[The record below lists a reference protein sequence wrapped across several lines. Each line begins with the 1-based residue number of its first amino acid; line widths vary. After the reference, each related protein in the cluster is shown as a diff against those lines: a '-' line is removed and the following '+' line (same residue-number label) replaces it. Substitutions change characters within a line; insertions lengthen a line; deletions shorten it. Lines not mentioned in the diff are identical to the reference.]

1 MKTLLVIDGNSIL
14 NRAFYGIRPL
24 TTKTG
29 LPTNAVYGFITI
41 LKKHIDALAPDR
53 ILCAFDRKA
62 PTFRHKMY
70 DGYKATRKGMPEEL
84 AMQLPYAKEVAA
96 AMGCCVVSMDGY
108 EADDIL
114 GTASAMAEASGDMHT
129 FILTGDRDSLQLVSP
144 KTTVVLIKTKEDIL
158 YTPDV
163 FFAEYG
169 ITPTQF
175 VDVKALMGDT
185 SDNIPGVPGIGEKT
199 ALKLI
204 GQAGSLTAVYENLDG
219 LGLTKSVYEKLKT
232 GEESAH
238 LSRRLADIFREV
250 PMETCLIC
258 TDCAPDRAKLN
269 ELFTELEFTALK
281 SRFSLTDEE
290 PAAPAQN
297 TAEEIPT
304 FVPLSEAGALTA
316 GEPIVCALTDNGD
329 VAAVCG
335 DAHIII
341 PTEVAKEILDAH
353 PVVCHDYKKLYAA
366 LTARGI
372 TPHCKFDTMLA
383 AYLLAPGEGNY
394 PLSRVAPL
402 YLGCELTENTAEAE
416 AHITAR
422 LYPILKAEL
431 EKHGMMSLLTEIEI
445 PLAEVLAEMEEAGF
459 TLDADGLHEY
469 ITALQISAEEL
480 AQTIYEEAGA
490 PFNINSPKQLGEV
503 LFERLG
509 LPPSK
514 KTQRGYSTDAETL
527 EKLRPYHPIIGHILD
542 YRQLVKLTG
551 TYGDNLIALMG
562 EDGKIHS
569 QFNQTGTA
577 TGRLSSNDP
586 NMQNIPVRGQLGRE
600 LRRYFTAADTEHVL
614 LDADY
619 SQIELRLLAVLSG
632 DKTMQHA
639 FLTGED
645 IHRAT
650 ASQVFRT
657 PIGEVTPELRSRAK
671 AVNFGI
677 VYGIGEYSLSQ
688 DLGISRARAGEYIRS
703 YLDTYPDVERY
714 LDETVEAAKRDG
726 YTTTMFARKRF
737 IPELSSQNKNIRAFG
752 ERVAKNSPIQ
762 GTAADIIKIA
772 MIRTRNAL
780 RDAGIDAKLI
790 LQVHDELIVEVAKRD
805 QEKAA
810 EILGREMEGAV
821 SFTVPLTAEVSAGE
835 NWFEAKQ

>member
-24 TTKTG
+24 STKTG

-114 GTASAMAEASGDMHT
+114 GTASAMAETAGDMHT
-129 FILTGDRDSLQLVSP
+129 FILTGDRDSLQLVSE
-144 KTTVVLIKTKEDIL
+144 KTTVVLVKTKEDIL

-163 FFAEYG
+163 FRAEYG
-169 ITPTQF
+169 ITPAQF
-175 VDVKALMGDT
+175 VDVKALMGDI

-204 GQAGSLTAVYENLDG
+204 GQAGSLDAVYANLDG
-219 LGLTKSVYEKLKT
+219 LGLTKSVTEKLRT

-238 LSRRLADIFREV
+238 LSRRLAEIFRAV

-258 TDCAPDRAKLN
+258 TDCTQDRAKLN

-281 SRFSLTDEE
+281 SRFSLTDDDT
-290 PAAPAQN
+290 APVQA
-297 TAEEIPT
+297 TEEIPA
-304 FVPLSEAGALTA
+304 FIPLAEAGSLPAE
-316 GEPIVCALTDNGD
+316 EPIVCALTENGAL
-329 VAAVCG
+329 AAVIG
-335 DAHIII
+335 DTHVII
-341 PTEVAKEILDAH
+341 PADSVKDVLDAH

-366 LTARGI
+366 LTERGI
-372 TPHCKFDTMLA
+372 TPQCIFDTMLA
-383 AYLLAPGEGNY
+383 AYLLSPGEGNY
-394 PLSRVAPL
+394 PLTRVVPQHI
-402 YLGCELTENTAEAE
+402 GCEITEFTPEAE
-416 AHITAR
+416 AHFTAR
-422 LYPILKAEL
+422 LYPILKEEL
-431 EKHGMMSLLTEIEI
+431 DRHGMTDLLCEIEI
-445 PLAEVLAEMEEAGF
+445 PLAEVLAEMETAGF

-469 ITALQISAEEL
+469 ITALQIAAEDL

-503 LFERLG
+503 LFEKLG

-551 TYGDNLIALMG
+551 TYGDNLIALRG
-562 EDGKIHS
+562 ADGKIHS
-569 QFNQTGTA
+569 RFNQTGTA
-577 TGRLSSNDP
+577 TGRLSSTDP

-600 LRRYFTAADTEHVL
+600 LRRYFTATDEGHIL

-619 SQIELRLLAVLSG
+619 SQIELRLLAILSG
-632 DKTMQHA
+632 DKAMQHA

-657 PIGEVTPELRSRAK
+657 PIEEVTPELRSRAK

-772 MIRTRNAL
+772 MIRTRDAL
-780 RDAGIDAKLI
+780 REAGIDAKLI

-805 QEKAA
+805 QAAAA

-821 SFTVPLTAEVSAGE
+821 SLAVPLTAEVSAGE

>member
-169 ITPTQF
+169 ITPAQF

-219 LGLTKSVYEKLKT
+219 MGLTKSVYEKLKT
-232 GEESAH
+232 GEASAH
-238 LSRRLADIFREV
+238 LSRRLAEIFREV

-258 TDCAPDRAKLN
+258 TDCAPDRAKLTA
-269 ELFTELEFTALK
+269 LFTELEFTALK

-290 PAAPAQN
+290 PDAPVQ

-304 FVPLSEAGALTA
+304 FLPIAETGAFPTE
-316 GEPIVCALTDNGD
+316 EPIVCALTDTD
-329 VAAVCG
+329 DLAAVCG

-341 PTEVAKEILDAH
+341 PTEAAKEILDTH
-353 PVVCHDYKKLYAA
+353 PVVCHDYKKLYAD

-372 TPHCKFDTMLA
+372 IPHCVFDTMLA

-394 PLSRVAPL
+394 PLSRVAPQ
-402 YLGCELTENTAEAE
+402 YLGCEITEITPEAE
-416 AHITAR
+416 AHLTAR

-469 ITALQISAEEL
+469 IAALSLAAEEL

-632 DKTMQHA
+632 DKTMQNA

-780 RDAGIDAKLI
+780 RDAGIDARLI

-805 QEKAA
+805 KDKAA

-821 SFTVPLTAEVSAGE
+821 SFAVPLTAEVSAGE

>member
-24 TTKTG
+24 STKTG

-114 GTASAMAEASGDMHT
+114 GTASAMAEAAGDMHT
-129 FILTGDRDSLQLVSP
+129 FILTGDRDSLQLVSD
-144 KTTVVLIKTKEDIL
+144 KTIVVLVKTKEDIL

-163 FFAEYG
+163 FRAEYG
-169 ITPTQF
+169 ITPAQF

-204 GQAGSLTAVYENLDG
+204 GQAGSLDAVYANLDG
-219 LGLTKSVYEKLKT
+219 LGPTKSVMEKLRT

-238 LSRRLADIFREV
+238 LSRRLAEIFRAV

-281 SRFSLTDEE
+281 SRFSLTDDDT
-290 PAAPAQN
+290 APVQA
-297 TAEEIPT
+297 TEEIPA
-304 FVPLSEAGALTA
+304 FVPFAKAGSLPAE
-316 GEPIVCALTDNGD
+316 EPIVCTLTENGAL
-329 VAAVCG
+329 AAVIG
-335 DAHIII
+335 DAHVII
-341 PTEVAKEILDAH
+341 PADSVKDVLGTH

-366 LTARGI
+366 LTERGI
-372 TPHCKFDTMLA
+372 TPRCIFDTMLA
-383 AYLLAPGEGNY
+383 AYLLSPGEGNY
-394 PLSRVAPL
+394 PLTRVMPQH
-402 YLGCELTENTAEAE
+402 LGCEITEFTPEAE
-416 AHITAR
+416 AHFTAR
-422 LYPILKAEL
+422 LYPILKEEL
-431 EKHGMMSLLTEIEI
+431 DRHGMTDLLCEIEI
-445 PLAEVLAEMEEAGF
+445 PLAEVLAEMESAGF

-469 ITALQISAEEL
+469 ITALQIAAEDL

-503 LFERLG
+503 LFEKLG

-551 TYGDNLIALMG
+551 TYGDNLIALRG
-562 EDGKIHS
+562 TDGKIHS
-569 QFNQTGTA
+569 RFNQTGTA
-577 TGRLSSNDP
+577 TGRLSSTDP

-600 LRRYFTAADTEHVL
+600 LRRYFTATDEDHIL

-619 SQIELRLLAVLSG
+619 SQIELRLLAILSG
-632 DKTMQHA
+632 DKAMQHA
-639 FLTGED
+639 FLSGED

-657 PIGEVTPELRSRAK
+657 PIEEVTPELRSRAK

-703 YLDTYPDVERY
+703 YLDTYSDVERY

-780 RDAGIDAKLI
+780 KEAGIDAKLI

-805 QEKAA
+805 QDKAA

-821 SFTVPLTAEVSAGE
+821 SLAVPLTAEVSAGE

>member
-24 TTKTG
+24 STRTG

-41 LKKHIDALAPDR
+41 LKKHIDALSPDR

-84 AMQLPYAKEVAA
+84 AMQLPYAKEVAEA
-96 AMGCCVVSMDGY
+96 LGCCVVSLDGY
-108 EADDIL
+108 EADDVL
-114 GTASAMAEASGDMHT
+114 GTAAAMAEAAGDMHT
-129 FILTGDRDSLQLVSP
+129 FILTGDRDSLQLVSE
-144 KTTVVLIKTKEDIL
+144 KTTVVLVKTKEDIL

-163 FFAEYG
+163 FRGEYG
-169 ITPTQF
+169 ITPAQF

-204 GQAGSLTAVYENLDG
+204 AQAGSLDGVYEQLDT
-219 LGLTKSVYEKLKT
+219 LGLTKSVLEKLRT
-232 GEESAH
+232 GEESAR
-238 LSRRLADIFREV
+238 LSRKLAEIFREA
-250 PMETCLIC
+250 PFEECLIC
-258 TDCAPDRAKLN
+258 KDCAPDRARLN

-281 SRFSLTDEE
+281 ARFSLTDTESDT
-290 PAAPAQN
+290 PAKA
-297 TAEEIPT
+297 AEEIPA
-304 FVPLSEAGALTA
+304 FVPLTDAGTLPA
-316 GEPIVCALTDNGD
+316 GEPLVCALTDSGAL
-329 VAAVCG
+329 AAVCG
-335 DAHIII
+335 ETHVII
-341 PTEVAKEILDAH
+341 PEDAVKDTLCHH
-353 PVVCHDYKKLYAA
+353 PVVCHDFKKLYGA
-366 LTARGI
+366 LAKRGVL
-372 TPHCKFDTMLA
+372 PFCQFDTMLA
-383 AYLLAPGEGNY
+383 AYLLSPGESQY
-394 PLSRVAPL
+394 PLSRIAAQ
-402 YLGCELTENTAEAE
+402 YLAEDTAEITPKAE
-416 AHITAR
+416 AHLTAR

-431 EKHGMMSLLTEIEI
+431 EKHGMTELLCDIEI
-445 PLAEVLAEMEEAGF
+445 PLAKVLAEMEDAGF

-469 ITALQISAEEL
+469 IASLTLAAEEL
-480 AQTIYEEAGA
+480 AQTIYEEAGT

-503 LFERLG
+503 LFEKLG
-509 LPPSK
+509 LPPAK

-551 TYGDNLIALMG
+551 TYGDNLIALRG
-562 EDGKIHS
+562 ADGKIHS
-569 QFNQTGTA
+569 RFNQTGTA
-577 TGRLSSNDP
+577 TGRLSSADP

-600 LRRYFTAADTEHVL
+600 LRRYFTATDADHVL

-632 DKTMQHA
+632 DKTMQNA

-657 PIGEVTPELRSRAK
+657 PIDEVTPELRSRAK

-772 MIRTRNAL
+772 MIRTRDAL
-780 RDAGIDAKLI
+780 REAGIDAKLI

-805 QEKAA
+805 RDTAA
-810 EILGREMEGAV
+810 EILSHAMEGAV
-821 SFTVPLTAEVSAGE
+821 SLAVPLTAEVSAGE